1 MCVRVIVSCNN
12 QFFFSTVIIRSS
24 MYLCLEN
31 TELMAAMKRNSF
43 SVRVKDN
50 AKYTNPVFPVTIALS
65 IVEKKKFE
73 TDYRRK
79 MYCACLNC

>member
-1 MCVRVIVSCNN
+1 
-12 QFFFSTVIIRSS
+12 

-65 IVEKKKFE
+65 VVEKNLKR
-73 TDYRRK
+73 TIGGR
-79 MYCACLNC
+79 CTAHV

>member
-1 MCVRVIVSCNN
+1 
-12 QFFFSTVIIRSS
+12 

-65 IVEKKKFE
+65 IVEKKI
-73 TDYRRK
+73 
-79 MYCACLNC
+79 